1 MVLLATRPQPWE
13 LSKTYPINTKKDTFI
28 VLSFK
33 EIPRVLET
41 LCQTTKYVFLVTDH
55 NIRVPPEFLQC
66 NGSVIRRAEF
76 CQVASTDERGNFF
89 PSSLQEMSGYTYEP
103 RPLCQSELEGRT
115 IGLVM
120 SGCLFGRP
128 CVIVKK
134 ERWPMTELVEGREHG
149 VCSSQPMT

>member
-13 LSKTYPINTKKDTFI
+13 LSKTYPINTTKDTFI

-66 NGSVIRRAEF
+66 NGSVIRRTEF

-103 RPLCQSELEGRT
+103 RPLCQSELEGGT
-115 IGLVM
+115 IGLVCQAA
-120 SGCLFGRP
+120 CLGDPVLLSKR
-128 CVIVKK
+128 KD
-134 ERWPMTELVEGREHG
+134 G
-149 VCSSQPMT
+149 Q